1 MREKLLPSKMVIM
14 QSLFGIFVSCLL
26 VCCPLVLSPSYFFGV
41 LSNASAS
48 ETILIPEQHLFKD
61 FSGNMNIAGVVK
73 NNGFI
78 PVHIVVGLNTTTT
91 TTNKNSN
98 GDDTNNTESD
108 QSISTIQNTTYSR
121 IVYPS
126 SSSPFKFVVP
136 SGNSVLGKAFIVN
149 VRELAVPLYDNL
161 VLNYSNVAAG
171 DNKALIGTVK
181 NVGPVELH
189 DVSVYASVHS
199 NNKTQID
206 SVESNLIPVI
216 KPGQELPFSAV
227 PDPSVRDAVMYFSCA
242 GVDLDAPI
250 TTLKVDDDEFIP
262 YDLQAIAK
270 ITSLEYVNT
279 TDSISFGVKHYNPD
293 GGDLSLRVPQLSQNQ
308 TILVKMDDKK
318 YDDTSVEMDGKTID
332 VKLFVPPGDHEVD
345 IQGVRNKV

>member
-1 MREKLLPSKMVIM
+1 MREKLLPSKMMIM
-14 QSLFGIFVSCLL
+14 QSLFGIFVSYLL
-26 VCCPLVLSPSYFFGV
+26 VCGLLVLSPSYFFGV

-61 FSGNMNIAGVVK
+61 FSGNMNVAGVVK
-73 NNGFI
+73 NNGSI
-78 PVHIVVGLNTTTT
+78 PVHVVVGLNTTTT
-91 TTNKNSN
+91 TKNLN
-98 GDDTNNTESD
+98 GNDTNTTESD
-108 QSISTIQNTTYSR
+108 QPISTLRNATYSR

-126 SSSPFKFVVP
+126 TSSPFKFVVP

-161 VLNYSNVAAG
+161 VLNYSNVAVG

-181 NVGPVELH
+181 NVGPVDLH
-189 DVSVYASVHS
+189 DISVYASVHS

-206 SVESNLIPVI
+206 SVKSNLIPVI

-227 PDPSVRDAVMYFSCA
+227 PERSVREAVVYFSCA
-242 GVDLDAPI
+242 GVDLDAPM
-250 TTLKVDDDEFIP
+250 TTLKIDDDEFIP

-318 YDDTSVEMDGKTID
+318 YGDTSVEMDGKTIH
-332 VKLFVPPGDHEVD
+332 VRLFVPPGDHKVD
-345 IQGVRNKV
+345 IQGVRDKV

>member
-1 MREKLLPSKMVIM
+1 MQMRENLAPSKIVIM
-14 QSLFGIFVSCLL
+14 QSLFGIFVSSL
-26 VCCPLVLSPSYFFGV
+26 LVLSPSYFFDIF
-41 LSNASAS
+41 SNASAS
-48 ETILIPEQHLFKD
+48 ETIVIPEQHLFKD
-61 FSGNMNIAGVVK
+61 IDGKMNIAGVVK
-73 NNGFI
+73 NNGNI
-78 PVHIVVGLNTTTT
+78 PVHIVVGLNTTSTT
-91 TTNKNSN
+91 KNLN

-108 QSISTIQNTTYSR
+108 QTISTIQNRTYSR

-126 SSSPFKFVVP
+126 TSSPFKFVVP

-171 DNKALIGTVK
+171 DNKALVGTVK
-181 NVGPVELH
+181 NVGPVDLH

-206 SVESNLIPVI
+206 SVKSNLIPVI

-227 PDPSVRDAVMYFSCA
+227 PDPSVRDAVIYFSCA

-250 TTLKVDDDEFIP
+250 TTLKVDGDEFIP

-270 ITSLEYVNT
+270 ITGLEYVNT

-308 TILVKMDDKK
+308 TVLVKMDDKI
-318 YDDTSVEMDGKTID
+318 YGGASVEMDGKTIH
-332 VKLFVPPGDHEVD
+332 VKLFVPPGDHKVD
-345 IQGVRNKV
+345 IQGVRDKV

>member
-26 VCCPLVLSPSYFFGV
+26 VCCLLMLSPSYLFGV
-41 LSNASAS
+41 FSNASAS
-48 ETILIPEQHLFKD
+48 ETVLIPEQHLFKD

-73 NNGFI
+73 NNGSI
-78 PVHIVVGLNTTTT
+78 PVHVVVGLNTTTT
-91 TTNKNSN
+91 TKNLN
-98 GDDTNNTESD
+98 GNDTNTTESD
-108 QSISTIQNTTYSR
+108 QTISTIQNTTYSR

-126 SSSPFKFVVP
+126 TSSPFKFVVP

-161 VLNYSNVAAG
+161 VLNYSNVAVG
-171 DNKALIGTVK
+171 DNKALMGTVK
-181 NVGPVELH
+181 NVGPVDLH

-206 SVESNLIPVI
+206 SVKSNLISII

-227 PDPSVRDAVMYFSCA
+227 PDPSAREAVMYFSCA
-242 GVDLDAPI
+242 GVDLDAPV
-250 TTLKVDDDEFIP
+250 TTLKVDDNEFIP

-308 TILVKMDDKK
+308 TILVRMDDKM
-318 YDDTSVEMDGKTID
+318 YDDTSVEMDGKTIHI
-332 VKLFVPPGDHEVD
+332 KLFVPPGDHKVD
-345 IQGVRNKV
+345 IQGVRDRV

>member
-61 FSGNMNIAGVVK
+61 FSGNINIAGVVK
-73 NNGFI
+73 NNGSI
-78 PVHIVVGLNTTTT
+78 PVHVVVGLNTTATT
-91 TTNKNSN
+91 KNLKGN
-98 GDDTNNTESD
+98 DTNTTELD
-108 QSISTIQNTTYSR
+108 QPISTLRNTTYSR

-126 SSSPFKFVVP
+126 TSSPFKFVVP

-161 VLNYSNVAAG
+161 VLNYSNVAVG

-181 NVGPVELH
+181 NVGLVDLN
-189 DVSVYASVHS
+189 DISVYASVHS

-206 SVESNLIPVI
+206 SVKSNLIPVI

-227 PDPSVRDAVMYFSCA
+227 PEPSVREAVVYFSCA
-242 GVDLDAPI
+242 GVDLDAPM

-318 YDDTSVEMDGKTID
+318 YGDTSVEMDGKTIH
-332 VKLFVPPGDHEVD
+332 VRLFVPPGDHKVD
-345 IQGVRNKV
+345 IQGVRDKV

>member
-41 LSNASAS
+41 FSNASA

-73 NNGFI
+73 NNGSI
-78 PVHIVVGLNTTTT
+78 PVHVVVGVNTTTT
-91 TTNKNSN
+91 TKNLN
-98 GDDTNNTESD
+98 GNDTNMTESD
-108 QSISTIQNTTYSR
+108 QPISTLRNTTYSR

-126 SSSPFKFVVP
+126 TSSPFKFVVP
-136 SGNSVLGKAFIVN
+136 SGNSVLGNAFIVN

-161 VLNYSNVAAG
+161 VLNYSNVAVG

-181 NVGPVELH
+181 NVGLVDLH
-189 DVSVYASVHS
+189 DISVYASVHS

-206 SVESNLIPVI
+206 SVKSNLIPVI

-227 PDPSVRDAVMYFSCA
+227 PEPSVREAVMYFSCA
-242 GVDLDAPI
+242 GVDLDAPM

-270 ITSLEYVNT
+270 ITSLEYVNA

-318 YDDTSVEMDGKTID
+318 YGDTSVEMDGKTIH
-332 VKLFVPPGDHEVD
+332 VRLFVPPGDHKVD
-345 IQGVRNKV
+345 IQGVRDKV